1 MKTKQNRR
9 DFLQKVSIGAGALLM
24 GDIVFAENI
33 HKKKEIKMQL
43 TQRAKEHFAQL
54 FLDMDIADDAEFFEI
69 FMNFALDEAFLESKL
84 ELQDYIKLT
93 LAALIA
99 TQSLEM
105 YKTMLQAALKNS
117 IKPIVIKEI
126 IYQAVPYVGFG
137 QVSAFISITNSIFTA
152 HNITLPLESK
162 RTTTRKNR
170 QEKGLNIQ
178 RQIFGATIDKA
189 NAQAP
194 QDEKHIKRF
203 LSANCFGDYYTRDG
217 IELQFRELLTFVYIA
232 ALGGAESQLKAH
244 ISGNLA
250 MGNNR
255 ERLLGVITALVPYI
269 GYPKS
274 LNAIAALDSITLKG

>member
-1 MKTKQNRR
+1 MR
-9 DFLQKVSIGAGALLM
+9 
-24 GDIVFAENI
+24 
-33 HKKKEIKMQL
+33 L

-137 QVSAFISITNSIFTA
+137 QVSAFIGITNSIFTA

-194 QDEKHIKRF
+194 QDEKHIRRF

-244 ISGNLA
+244 INGNLA

>member
-1 MKTKQNRR
+1 MTTNKRR
-9 DFLQKVSIGAGALLM
+9 DFLQKVSLGAGALLI
-24 GDIVFAENI
+24 GNTLFAENI
-33 HKKKEIKMQL
+33 HKKKETTMQL
-43 TQRAKEHFAQL
+43 TQNAQK
-54 FLDMDIADDAEFFEI
+54 FFEKI
-69 FMNFALDEAFLESKL
+69 FWDMNTTNDREFYELFMNFTLDEAFVESKL
-84 ELQDYIKLT
+84 ELQEYIKLT

-105 YKTMLQAALKNS
+105 YKIMLQAALKNS
-117 IKPIVIKEI
+117 IPPVVIKEI

-137 QVSAFISITNSIFTA
+137 QVSAFIGITNEIFTA
-152 HNITLPLESK
+152 HKIALPLESK
-162 RTTTRKNR
+162 RTTTRENR

-178 RQIFGATIDKA
+178 RQIFGAAIDTA

-194 QDEKHIKRF
+194 QDEKHIRRF

-217 IELQFRELLTFVYIA
+217 IELGFRELLTFVYIA

-274 LNAIAALDSITLKG
+274 LNAIAALDSITLKS

>member
-1 MKTKQNRR
+1 MC
-9 DFLQKVSIGAGALLM
+9 
-24 GDIVFAENI
+24 E
-33 HKKKEIKMQL
+33 
-43 TQRAKEHFAQL
+43 
-54 FLDMDIADDAEFFEI
+54 
-69 FMNFALDEAFLESKL
+69 
-84 ELQDYIKLT
+84 
-93 LAALIA
+93 
-99 TQSLEM
+99 
-105 YKTMLQAALKNS
+105 S

-137 QVSAFISITNSIFTA
+137 QVSAFIGITNSIFTA
-152 HNITLPLESK
+152 HNIALPLESK
-162 RTTTRKNR
+162 RTITRKNR

-194 QDEKHIKRF
+194 QDEKHIRRF

>member
-1 MKTKQNRR
+1 M
-9 DFLQKVSIGAGALLM
+9 
-24 GDIVFAENI
+24 
-33 HKKKEIKMQL
+33 
-43 TQRAKEHFAQL
+43 
-54 FLDMDIADDAEFFEI
+54 
-69 FMNFALDEAFLESKL
+69 
-84 ELQDYIKLT
+84 
-93 LAALIA
+93 
-99 TQSLEM
+99 
-105 YKTMLQAALKNS
+105 
-117 IKPIVIKEI
+117 IKEI

-137 QVSAFISITNSIFTA
+137 QVSAFIGITNSIFTA
-152 HNITLPLESK
+152 HNITLPLES
-162 RTTTRKNR
+162 RNAQPQEKNR

-194 QDEKHIKRF
+194 QDEKHIRRF

>member
-33 HKKKEIKMQL
+33 HKKKEITMQL

-137 QVSAFISITNSIFTA
+137 QVSAFIGITNSIFTA
-152 HNITLPLESK
+152 HNIALPLESK

-170 QEKGLNIQ
+170 QDKG
-178 RQIFGATIDKA
+178 QIFGATIDKA

-194 QDEKHIKRF
+194 QDERHIRRF

-217 IELQFRELLTFVYIA
+217 IDLQFRELLTFVYIA